1 MVTIADFILVPVDW
15 RVLLPDRPHIP
26 RLSEAERSSVRD
38 STAPRSAQR
47 APSLECM
54 LARGGSGETSTHSKH
69 KAPPGSS
76 PFQQAD
82 LDPAFFGP
90 ANSGD

>member
-38 STAPRSAQR
+38 SPAPRSAQR
-47 APSLECM
+47 AQYGRVRRREAGVVKLQ
-54 LARGGSGETSTHSKH
+54 LITR
-69 KAPPGSS
+69 
-76 PFQQAD
+76 
-82 LDPAFFGP
+82 LGP
-90 ANSGD
+90 DCVA